1 MSEKASCNCA
11 HAPLDAESNASTAS
25 FSQTINKLPS
35 SATPQKLRLKI
46 QNMDC
51 PSEEK
56 LIRLCLKQ
64 LAEVHSLDFDL
75 LNRILTVHHTLTE
88 TEIIFCKLKEIGM
101 TALPLAA
108 TQTQNAANIAEASS
122 ISGRQIALTSIA
134 ALAAFSSELVT
145 WIGASNNSLAV
156 ILLASIAVVTGGLP
170 TLKKAWIALR
180 HLSLNIY
187 LLMSTAVIGAVAIG
201 QWPEAAV
208 VIVLF
213 GIAEM
218 IEALS
223 LDRARN
229 AIAGLMAH
237 APETANVLQTDGEW
251 QDRPVNGIIIGQL
264 IRARA
269 GERIALDGII
279 HNGRSSVDQ
288 AAITGE
294 SMPLEKREGDQVYA
308 GTLNQ
313 SGTLEIW
320 VSSLQ
325 SDTMLSRIA
334 RSVQQAQS
342 KRAPTQSLVDQFAAY
357 YTPIIFFIAILIA
370 VFPPLLGTSS
380 WHDSLYQALVL
391 LVIACPCALVISTP
405 VTVVC
410 GLALAAKRGILIK
423 GGMYLEQGKNLRVI
437 ALDKTGT
444 LTEGKP
450 RLIELIPLAHLNA
463 SEILRIAASLEAGS
477 QHPVAHAILAA
488 YSESSEKLAKV
499 SYFSAVTASGVTGEI
514 EGQRYSLGNFR
525 MFKTLN
531 LSLTPDTFKVLH
543 EQLARLEM
551 QNKTVLILCNSEQVL
566 ALLTVADS
574 LRVSS
579 KVAVNKLRAMGIRLV
594 MLTGDNAQTAK
605 AIAEQA
611 GISEVHSQML
621 PEEKLAAIADLSSNQ
636 LTGMVGDGVNDAPAL
651 ARAHIGFAMGAVGS
665 DTALETADV
674 ALMQDDLRKLPE
686 FIRISK
692 RTSRILWQNIA
703 FAISVKILF
712 FALTL
717 SGRSSMWMAVFADT
731 GTSLLVVLNGLRLLR
746 YQDTADSD
754 TSSS

>member
-423 GGMYLEQGKNLRVI
+423 GGMYLEQGKNLRII

-717 SGRSSMWMAVFADT
+717 SGHSSMWMAVFADT

>member
-1 MSEKASCNCA
+1 MSEKASCSCE
-11 HAPLDAESNASTAS
+11 HAPLDASSSVSTESIDQPSNSPASGLDTQRLA
-25 FSQTINKLPS
+25 
-35 SATPQKLRLKI
+35 LKI

-51 PSEEK
+51 PTEEK
-56 LIRLCLKQ
+56 LIRLSLKSVKEV
-64 LAEVHSLDFDL
+64 LALDFDL
-75 LNRILTVHHTLTE
+75 LNRILTVHHTLSNTD
-88 TEIIFCKLKEIGM
+88 IVFSKLNEIGM
-101 TALPLAA
+101 SALPLSD
-108 TQTQNAANIAEASS
+108 TQAISAENHAQASA
-122 ISGRQIALTSIA
+122 ISRRQIVIMSFA
-134 ALAAFSSELVT
+134 ALAAFSSELLV
-145 WIGASNNSLAV
+145 WRGAANDSLAV
-156 ILLASIAVVTGGLP
+156 ILLALIAVFAGGIP
-170 TLKKAWIALR
+170 TLKKGWIALR

-187 LLMSTAVIGAVAIG
+187 LLMTTAVIGAIAIG

-218 IEALS
+218 IEATS

-237 APETANVLQTDGEW
+237 APETANTLQADGQW
-251 QDRPVNGIIIGQL
+251 QDKPVNEIILGQL

-269 GERIALDGII
+269 GERIALDGLVDSG
-279 HNGRSSVDQ
+279 HSSVDQ

-294 SMPLEKREGDQVYA
+294 SMPVEKRVGDQVYA

-313 SGTLEIW
+313 SGTLQIR
-320 VSSLQ
+320 VGSLQ
-325 SDTMLSRIA
+325 GDTMLSRIA

-342 KRAPTQSLVDQFAAY
+342 QRAPTQSLVDQFAAY
-357 YTPIIFFIAILIA
+357 YTPIVFIIAILIA
-370 VFPPLLGTSS
+370 ILPPILGSTS

-423 GGMYLEQGKNLRVI
+423 GGLYLEQGKNLQLI

-450 RLIELIPLAHLNA
+450 RLTDVVTLAHLSQ

-477 QHPVAHAILAA
+477 QHPVAHAILSSHA
-488 YSESSEKLAKV
+488 ESGEKLMQV
-499 SYFSAVTASGVTGEI
+499 DHFSSITASGVNGEI
-514 EGQRYSLGNFR
+514 EGLRYSLGNLR
-525 MFKTLN
+525 MFETLN
-531 LSLTPDTFKVLH
+531 LSLAPEALKIFREHLTQL
-543 EQLARLEM
+543 EQ
-551 QNKTVLILCNSEQVL
+551 QNKTVLILADTCQAL
-566 ALLTVADS
+566 ALLAVADS
-574 LRVSS
+574 LRASS
-579 KVAVNKLRAMGIRLV
+579 QTAVRELQAMGINLV

-611 GISEVHSQML
+611 GISEVRSQLL
-621 PEEKLAAIADLSSNQ
+621 PEEKLAAITHFSETLC
-636 LTGMVGDGVNDAPAL
+636 TGMVGDGINDAPAL
-651 ARAHIGFAMGAVGS
+651 ARAHIGFAMGAAGS

-692 RTSRILWQNIA
+692 QTARVLWQNIS
-703 FAISVKILF
+703 FAISIKILF

-717 SGRSSMWMAVFADT
+717 SGHSSMWMAVFADT

-746 YQDTADSD
+746 YQDSSDSA
-754 TSSS
+754 SSES

>member
-1 MSEKASCNCA
+1 MSEKSSCACE
-11 HAPLDAESNASTAS
+11 HAPIDAANDKAAAPHNLAKNESTGGQDTQSLA
-25 FSQTINKLPS
+25 
-35 SATPQKLRLKI
+35 LKI

-51 PSEEK
+51 PTEEK
-56 LIRLCLKQ
+56 LIRLSLKTV
-64 LAEVHSLDFDL
+64 AGIAALDFDL
-75 LNRILTVHHTLTE
+75 LNRILTVHHTLSNTD
-88 TEIIFCKLKEIGM
+88 IIFSKLKEIGM
-101 TALPLAA
+101 SALPLPATTTA
-108 TQTQNAANIAEASS
+108 SATTQTQTPSVS
-122 ISGRQIALTSIA
+122 RRQIITMSIA
-134 ALAAFSSELVT
+134 AVAAFSSEFLA
-145 WIGASNNSLAV
+145 WRGAANDSLPV
-156 ILLASIAVVTGGLP
+156 IMTALIAVFAGGIP
-170 TLKKAWIALR
+170 TLKKAWVALR

-187 LLMSTAVIGAVAIG
+187 LLMATAVIGAVAIG

-213 GIAEM
+213 GIAEL
-218 IEALS
+218 IEAAS

-237 APETANVLQTDGEW
+237 APETANTLQTNGEW
-251 QDRPVNGIIIGQL
+251 KDSPVNEITLDQM
-264 IRARA
+264 IRVRA
-269 GERIALDGII
+269 GERIALDGIVASG
-279 HNGRSSVDQ
+279 HSSVDQ

-294 SMPLEKREGDQVYA
+294 SMPVEKRTGDQVYA

-313 SGTLEIW
+313 SGTLQLR

-325 SDTMLSRIA
+325 ADTMLSRIA

-342 KRAPTQSLVDQFAAY
+342 QRAPTQSLVDQFAAY
-357 YTPIIFFIAILIA
+357 YTPVVFVVALLIA
-370 VFPPLLGTSS
+370 VLPPLLGTNS

-423 GGMYLEQGKNLRVI
+423 GGLYLEQGKNLRLI

-450 RLIELIPLAHLNA
+450 SLTDVIALAHLSQA
-463 SEILRIAASLEAGS
+463 EILQIAASLEAGS
-477 QHPVAHAILAA
+477 QHPVAYAILSRHA
-488 YSESSEKLAKV
+488 ESGENLMPV
-499 SYFSAVTASGVTGEI
+499 LHFSSITASGVNGEI
-514 EGQRYSLGNFR
+514 NGQRYSLGNLR
-525 MFKTLN
+525 MFESLN
-531 LSLTPDTFKVLH
+531 LTLAPEVKKILDENLAQL
-543 EQLARLEM
+543 EQ
-551 QNKTVLILCNSEQVL
+551 QNKTVLILADTRHVL
-566 ALLTVADS
+566 ALLAVADK

-579 KVAVNKLRAMGIRLV
+579 QTAVRELQTMGIDLV

-605 AIAEQA
+605 AIAAQV
-611 GISEVHSQML
+611 GISEVRSQLL
-621 PEEKLAAIADLSSNQ
+621 PEEKLLAITQFSDKQ
-636 LTGMVGDGVNDAPAL
+636 ITGMVGDGVNDAPAL
-651 ARAHIGFAMGAVGS
+651 ARAHIGFAMGAAGS

-692 RTSRILWQNIA
+692 QTARVLWQNIG

-717 SGRSSMWMAVFADT
+717 TGHSSMWMAVFADT

-746 YQDTADSD
+746 YQVSSVSE

>member
-1 MSEKASCNCA
+1 MSEKKSCSCDHHIHGTQTTPLIVLPDAS
-11 HAPLDAESNASTAS
+11 ETRIE
-25 FSQTINKLPS
+25 TIAGAKRL
-35 SATPQKLRLKI
+35 TLKI

-51 PSEEK
+51 PTEEK
-56 LIRLCLKQ
+56 LIRLCLSSLPGV
-64 LAEVHSLDFDL
+64 LALDFDL
-75 LNRILTVHHTLTE
+75 LNRILTVHHTLADT
-88 TEIIFCKLKEIGM
+88 TIVFSKLKQIGM
-101 TALPLAA
+101 SADIFTSSHGETGHAG
-108 TQTQNAANIAEASS
+108 ASTVS
-122 ISGRQIALTSIA
+122 RRQIMVMSIA
-134 ALAAFSSELVT
+134 ALAAFSSEFLA
-145 WIGASNNSLAV
+145 WSGNGSNSLAV
-156 ILLASIAVVTGGLP
+156 IITALIAVIAGGIP
-170 TLKKAWIALR
+170 TLKKGWIALR
-180 HLSLNIY
+180 HFSLNIY
-187 LLMSTAVIGAVAIG
+187 LLMTTAVIGAIAIG

-218 IEALS
+218 IEAAS

-237 APETANVLQTDGEW
+237 APDTANVQQADGQWLDQAVSEI
-251 QDRPVNGIIIGQL
+251 RIGQI

-269 GERIALDGII
+269 GERIALDGMIDSG
-279 HNGRSSVDQ
+279 HSSVDQ

-294 SMPLEKREGDQVYA
+294 SMPVEKSSGDLVYA

-313 SGTLEIW
+313 SGTLHIR

-342 KRAPTQSLVDQFAAY
+342 QRAPTQSLVDQFAAR
-357 YTPIIFFIAILIA
+357 YTPIVFIIAILIA
-370 VFPPLLGTSS
+370 VLPPLLGTHS

-423 GGMYLEQGKNLRVI
+423 GGLYLELGKKLKLI

-450 RLIELIPLAHLNA
+450 RLTDVIAMADLTKQ
-463 SEILRIAASLEAGS
+463 EIMRITASLEAGS
-477 QHPVAHAILAA
+477 QHPLAHALLNAYAESGGALAQV
-488 YSESSEKLAKV
+488 SRFSS
-499 SYFSAVTASGVTGEI
+499 VTACGVNGEI
-514 EGQRYSLGNFR
+514 DGQHYYLGNLR
-525 MFKTLN
+525 MFDALN
-531 LSLTPDTFKVLH
+531 LQVTDESTRLLQERFV
-543 EQLARLEM
+543 QLEK
-551 QNKTVLILCNSEQVL
+551 QNKTVVLLSDTTRMLAVL
-566 ALLTVADS
+566 AVADS
-574 LRVSS
+574 LRANSQI
-579 KVAVNKLRAMGIRLV
+579 AVRELQDMGIRLV

-611 GISEVHSQML
+611 GISEVRSQLL
-621 PEEKLAAIADLSSNQ
+621 PEEKLAAISDFSIEHV
-636 LTGMVGDGVNDAPAL
+636 TGMVGDGVNDAPAL
-651 ARAHIGFAMGAVGS
+651 ARAHVGFAMGAAGS

-692 RTSRILWQNIA
+692 RTSAILWQNIA

-712 FALTL
+712 FILTL
-717 SGRSSMWMAVFADT
+717 SGHSSMWMAVFADT
-731 GTSLLVVLNGLRLLR
+731 GTSLLVVLNGLRLLS
-746 YQDTADSD
+746 YQDKTASTT
-754 TSSS
+754 TSS